1 MKARVINVHEQGA
14 YDFLLKMLGAPTRVL
29 PNIGRW
35 MVVIHGAKLF
45 KQANIEEVEAAP
57 MPDWARLSWV
67 YESDGYA
74 HAVLRC
80 TSKAPLTVQV
90 FQEILPEDA
99 RRLHGTGSLSR
110 LGCVNCLWP
119 AWQLGEFKPRYSM
132 PEASG
137 FCLAPIGG
145 GWF

>member
-1 MKARVINVHEQGA
+1 MKARVINVHEQEC
-14 YDFLLKMLGAPTRVL
+14 YEFLLKILGAPTRVL
-29 PNIGRW
+29 SNIGRW

-45 KQANIEEVEAAP
+45 RQASIEEVEAAP
-57 MPDWARLSWV
+57 MPDWIRLSWV
-67 YESDGYA
+67 SGPDEYA

-90 FQEILPEDA
+90 FQEMLPEDA
-99 RRLHGTGSLSR
+99 KRLHGTGSLSR
-110 LGCVNCLWP
+110 SGMVHCIWP
-119 AWQLGEFKPRYSM
+119 AWQLGQFKPRFSM